1 MKKQLFLIAAISF
14 AVVSRAFPVNID
26 HLLLPGMTGFVSTLS
41 AGPTWYQ
48 AGKTQTL
55 SLQPGLE
62 NTYVTGRPSSI
73 LASGELFLGF
83 ATVISPK
90 LLGQLGLMFATTSHA
105 RLLGDVWET
114 ADPLLDNYNY
124 TYDVRDVRVGLK
136 GKFLSVMLHD
146 FVLPYGSAGI
156 GVGYN
161 KAYNYSITPKLFEA
175 VPPPAFGPHSN
186 TTVVYSLGTGI
197 HLILSPQIQVV
208 IGYEFCD
215 LGKSLLQAAPG
226 QLQGNG
232 LLIEHFYTHALQL
245 GLSYLAKEF

>member
-14 AVVSRAFPVNID
+14 AFNFPAFPVSIS
-26 HLLLPGMTGFVSTLS
+26 HLLLPESTDFVATLI

-62 NTYVTGRPSSI
+62 NTYVSDGSSSS

-83 ATVISPK
+83 ATVINPK
-90 LLGQLGLMFATTSHA
+90 LLGQLGLMVATTSHA

-114 ADPLLDNYNY
+114 ADPLLDNYRY

-136 GKFLSVMLHD
+136 GKLLSTMLSDFL
-146 FVLPYGSAGI
+146 LPYGSAGI
-156 GVGYN
+156 GAGFN
-161 KAYNYSITPKLFEA
+161 KAYNFSLTPKLFEA
-175 VPPPAFGPHSN
+175 VATPSFGPHTKTSL
-186 TTVVYSLGTGI
+186 VYSLGTGL
-197 HLILSPQIQVV
+197 HLILTPQVQVV

-215 LGKSLLQAAPG
+215 LGKSFLQAAPG

-232 LLIEHFYTHALQL
+232 LSIEHFYTHALQL